1 MPRLTQVTRSE
12 ASPEIAAMYDAVF
25 GVGRDPVSEPGTSTG
40 TPGDWWTTMALA
52 PELLTTFTQQFALFN
67 RAERELEPR
76 LRELA
81 LVRTGFVAESRFVFS
96 QHSKVARAC
105 GVPAEKVAA
114 VPGWAS
120 SNLFA
125 DDERAVLAYVDELV
139 LQRGRVSD
147 ATFHAL
153 RSVLSEVAVFELTVV
168 ATTYQQHAAI
178 TRALRLEYDNVEER
192 VTEVPAPDGFRE
204 ESLLALMQ
212 GE

>member
-1 MPRLTQVTRSE
+1 V
-12 ASPEIAAMYDAVF
+12 AAIYDAVF
-25 GVGRDPVSEPGTSTG
+25 GTGRDPVAEPGTSTG
-40 TPGDWWTTMALA
+40 TPGDWWTTMAVA
-52 PELLTTFTQQFALFN
+52 PDLLMAFTQQFALFTKP
-67 RAERELEPR
+67 ERELEPR

-120 SNLFA
+120 SNLFD

-147 ATFHAL
+147 ATFSAL
-153 RSVLSEVAVFELTVV
+153 RSALSEAAVFELTVI
-168 ATTYQQHAAI
+168 ATTYQLHATI
-178 TRALRLEYDNVEER
+178 TRALRLEYDDVEER
-192 VTEVPAPDGFRE
+192 VTEIPAPAGFRE
-204 ESLLALMQ
+204 EELLALMQ
-212 GE
+212 GDEQ